1 LSIKRRLTGNRSRG
15 NGFMRLLR
23 YDDGGRAVA
32 GVRVGDQVVAL
43 SALAGMPDDP
53 VAILAGGAALQAKV
67 AAAAS
72 ASPAKRPAAGLKLL
86 MPIARPGKV
95 ICIGLNYALHAK
107 EGGNPIPD
115 YPAVFLRVQSSLV
128 GPEAPMLRPGCSTKL
143 DYEAELAVVIGSTA
157 RCVTEAEALQH
168 VGAYSLFNDGS
179 VRDYQRKSTQ
189 WTMGKNFD
197 ATGAFGPEL
206 VTPDELPAGAAPLR
220 ICARVDGMTV
230 QDSTTG
236 DMIFS
241 VARCI
246 SILSEVMTLEP
257 GDVIATGTPSGV
269 GYARKPDP
277 LFLAPGM
284 TVEIEVEGVGVLR
297 NTISDDPAFAK

>member
-1 LSIKRRLTGNRSRG
+1 
-15 NGFMRLLR
+15 MRLLR
-23 YDDGGRAVA
+23 FDDGGRAAA
-32 GVRVGDQVVAL
+32 GVRIGDAVVPL
-43 SALAGMPDDP
+43 TSLPGFPDDP
-53 VAILAGGAALQAKV
+53 VEILAGGAALQARV
-67 AAAAS
+67 AAAAEAAPAS
-72 ASPAKRPAAGLKLL
+72 ARRALAGLKLL

-107 EGGNPIPD
+107 EGNNPIPD
-115 YPAVFLRVQSSLV
+115 YPAVFLRVQSSLT
-128 GPEAPMLRPGCSTKL
+128 GPDTPILRPGCSTKL
-143 DYEAELAVVIGSTA
+143 DYEAELAVVIGTPA
-157 RCVTEAEALQH
+157 RNVSEADALAH

-206 VTPDELPAGAAPLR
+206 ATPDELPAGAAPLR
-220 ICARVDGMTV
+220 ISARVDGMTV

-236 DMIFS
+236 DMIFP

-246 SILSEVMTLEP
+246 AILSEVMTLEP

-269 GYARKPDP
+269 GYARKPTP
-277 LFLAPGM
+277 LYLAPGM

-297 NTISDDPAFAK
+297 NTVADDPAFAK

>member
-1 LSIKRRLTGNRSRG
+1 
-15 NGFMRLLR
+15 MRLLR
-23 YDDGGRAVA
+23 FDDGGRPAT
-32 GVRVGDQVVAL
+32 GVRIDDTVVPVQAL
-43 SALAGMPDDP
+43 SGFPDDP
-53 VAILAGGAALQAKV
+53 TAILAGGPELWSRLS
-67 AAAAS
+67 AAAMAS
-72 ASPAKRPAAGLKLL
+72 DARRPLAGLRRL
-86 MPIARPGKV
+86 MPIERPGKV

-115 YPAVFLRVQSSLV
+115 YPAVFLRVQSSLL
-128 GPEAPMLRPGCSTKL
+128 GPDEPMLRPGCSTRL
-143 DYEAELAVVIGSTA
+143 DYEAELAIVIGRTA
-157 RCVTEAEALQH
+157 RCVTEDAALGH

-206 VTPDELPAGAAPLR
+206 VTPDELPPGAAPLR
-220 ICARVDGMTV
+220 ITARVDGQTV

-236 DMIFS
+236 DMIFP

-246 SILSEVMTLEP
+246 AILSEVMTLEP

-269 GYARKPDP
+269 GYARKPP
-277 LFLAPGM
+277 IFLAPGM
-284 TVEIEVEGVGVLR
+284 TVEVEVEGIGVLA
-297 NTISDDPAFAK
+297 NTIADDPAFAT

>member
-1 LSIKRRLTGNRSRG
+1 
-15 NGFMRLLR
+15 MRLVSFV
-23 YDDGGRAVA
+23 DQGRFVP
-32 GVRVGDQVVAL
+32 GVRLGEQVVPV
-43 SALAGMPDDP
+43 SALAGFPDD
-53 VAILAGGAALQAKV
+53 ALALLAAGADTLHRLD
-67 AAAAS
+67 AAARS
-72 ASPAKRPAAGLKLL
+72 APAATHRALSSLTLG
-86 MPIARPGKV
+86 MPIPRPGKV

-128 GPEAPMLRPGCSTKL
+128 GPNQPMLRPGCSDKL
-143 DYEAELAVVIGSTA
+143 DYEAELAIIIGSRA
-157 RCVTEAEALQH
+157 RCVSEADALAH
-168 VGAYSLFNDGS
+168 VAGYSLFNDGS

-197 ATGAFGPEL
+197 ATGAFGPEI
-206 VTPDELPAGAAPLR
+206 VSADELPPGAAPLR
-220 ICARVDGMTV
+220 ITARVDGQTV

-246 SILSEVMTLEP
+246 AILSEVMTLEP

-269 GYARKPDP
+269 GYARKPP
-277 LFLAPGM
+277 LFLAPGKV
-284 TVEIEVEGVGVLR
+284 VEIEVEGVGVLR
-297 NTISDDPAFAK
+297 NTIADDPAFAA

>member
-1 LSIKRRLTGNRSRG
+1 
-15 NGFMRLLR
+15 MRLLR
-23 YDDGGRAVA
+23 FEDGGRAVT
-32 GVRVGDQVVAL
+32 GIRVGDSVVPAAAVGL
-43 SALAGMPDDP
+43 PDDP
-53 VAILAGGAALQAKV
+53 VALLAPGMRGRAAE
-67 AAAAS
+67 AAAAAPAS
-72 ASPAKRPAAGLKLL
+72 ARVARSGLKPL

-128 GPEAPMLRPGCSTKL
+128 GPDQPMLRPAGASTKL
-143 DYEAELAVVIGSTA
+143 DYEAELAVVIGSRA
-157 RCVTEAEALQH
+157 RCVAEAEALAH

-206 VTPDELPAGAAPLR
+206 VTPDELPEGAAPLR
-220 ICARVDGMTV
+220 ITSRVDGQTV

-236 DMIFS
+236 DMIFP

-246 SILSEVMTLEP
+246 AILSEVMTLEP

-269 GYARKPDP
+269 GYARKPP

-284 TVEIEVEGVGVLR
+284 TVEVEVEGIGVLR
-297 NTISDDPAFAK
+297 NTVADDPAFAG

>member
-1 LSIKRRLTGNRSRG
+1 
-15 NGFMRLLR
+15 MRLLR
-23 YDDGGRAVA
+23 FEHEGHAA
-32 GVRVGDQVVAL
+32 TGVRIGDEVV
-43 SALAGMPDDP
+43 P
-53 VAILAGGAALQAKV
+53 VAALGGFPEDTTQILAGGAAMAAKL
-67 AAAAS
+67 AAAAAACTTRHKL
-72 ASPAKRPAAGLKLL
+72 ASLKLL
-86 MPIARPGKV
+86 MPVERPGKV

-128 GPEAPMLRPGCSTKL
+128 GPDAPMLRPGCSTKL
-143 DYEAELAVVIGSTA
+143 DYEAELAIVIGSTA
-157 RCVTEAEALQH
+157 RCVSEADALRH

-206 VTPDELPAGAAPLR
+206 VTPDEVPAGAAPLR
-220 ICARVDGMTV
+220 ITARVDGMTV

-246 SILSEVMTLEP
+246 AILSEVMTLEP

-297 NTISDDPAFAK
+297 NTIADDPAFAK

>member
-1 LSIKRRLTGNRSRG
+1 
-15 NGFMRLLR
+15 MRLLSF
-23 YDDGGRAVA
+23 DDRGRHAM
-32 GVRVGDQVVAL
+32 GVRLGAQVVPVA
-43 SALAGMPDDP
+43 ALAGFPDD
-53 VAILAGGAALQAKV
+53 AIALLGAGGDTLCRL
-67 AAAAS
+67 AAAAAAAP
-72 ASPAKRPAAGLKLL
+72 ASVHRPLATLSLG
-86 MPIARPGKV
+86 MPVPRPGKV
-95 ICIGLNYALHAK
+95 VCIGLNYALHAK

-128 GPEAPMLRPGCSTKL
+128 GPGQPMLRPGCSDKL
-143 DYEAELAVVIGSTA
+143 DYEAELAIVIGTRA
-157 RCVTEAEALQH
+157 RKVSEADALAH
-168 VGAYSLFNDGS
+168 VAGYSLFNDGS

-197 ATGAFGPEL
+197 ATGAFGPEI
-206 VTPDELPAGAAPLR
+206 VTADELPPGAAPLR
-220 ICARVDGMTV
+220 ITARVDGQTV

-246 SILSEVMTLEP
+246 AILSEVMTLEP

-269 GYARKPDP
+269 GYARKPP

-284 TVEIEVEGVGVLR
+284 TVEIEVEGIGVLR
-297 NTISDDPAFAK
+297 NSVADDPAFAA

>member
-1 LSIKRRLTGNRSRG
+1 MVQFLSIKRAEEKHHREETP
-15 NGFMRLLR
+15 MRLLR
-23 YDDGGRAVA
+23 FQEGGRAVTA
-32 GVRVGDQVVAL
+32 VRLGEEVV
-43 SALAGMPDDP
+43 P
-53 VAILAGGAALQAKV
+53 VAALGFEEDPAALIAPAVAPKL
-67 AAAAS
+67 AAAA
-72 ASPAKRPAAGLKLL
+72 ATALPALRRPRAGLDLL

-128 GPEAPMLRPGCSTKL
+128 GPDAPMLRPGCSTKL
-143 DYEAELAVVIGSTA
+143 DYEAELAVVIGSRA
-157 RCVTEAEALQH
+157 RNVTEASALAH

-179 VRDYQRKSTQ
+179 VRDYQRKSSQ

-206 VTPDELPAGAAPLR
+206 VTPDELPPGAAPLS
-220 ICARVDGMTV
+220 IAARVDGQTV

-236 DMIFS
+236 DM
-241 VARCI
+241 
-246 SILSEVMTLEP
+246 
-257 GDVIATGTPSGV
+257 IATGTPSGV
-269 GYARKPDP
+269 GYARKPNP

-284 TVEIEVEGVGVLR
+284 VVEIEVEGVGVLR
-297 NTISDDPAFAK
+297 NTVADDPAFAR

>member
-1 LSIKRRLTGNRSRG
+1 
-15 NGFMRLLR
+15 MRLLR
-23 YDDGGRAVA
+23 FDHA
-32 GVRVGDQVVAL
+32 GVPTLGVRLGDHVVPVGPL
-43 SALAGMPDDP
+43 GFPDDP
-53 VAILAGGAALQAKV
+53 IALLAGGTAMLRDV
-67 AAAAS
+67 AAAA
-72 ASPAKRPAAGLKLL
+72 ARATQRLPAAGLKRL
-86 MPIARPGKV
+86 MPIAVPGKV

-115 YPAVFLRVQSSLV
+115 YPAVFLRATTSLV
-128 GPEAPMLRPGCSTKL
+128 GPDAPMLRPGCSTKL
-143 DYEAELAVVIGSTA
+143 DYEAELAIVIGRPA
-157 RCVTEAEALQH
+157 RNVTEAQALDH
-168 VGAYSLFNDGS
+168 VAAYSLFNDGS

-206 VTPDELPAGAAPLR
+206 VTADELPPGAAPLR
-220 ICARVDGMTV
+220 ISARVDGVTV

-241 VARCI
+241 VARI
-246 SILSEVMTLEP
+246 VSILSEVMTLEP

-269 GYARKPDP
+269 GYARTPP

-284 TVEIEVEGVGVLR
+284 TIEIEVEGIGVLA
-297 NTISDDPAFAK
+297 NTIADDPAFTA

>member
-1 LSIKRRLTGNRSRG
+1 
-15 NGFMRLLR
+15 MRLLR
-23 YDDGGRAVA
+23 FEDQGRAVTA
-32 GVRVGDQVVAL
+32 VRLGDSVVPVAAL
-43 SALAGMPDDP
+43 DGFPDDP
-53 VAILAGGAALQAKV
+53 AAILAGGAELQGRLAA

-72 ASPAKRPAAGLKLL
+72 TARRPLAGLKRL
-86 MPIARPGKV
+86 MPLARPGKV
-95 ICIGLNYALHAK
+95 VCIGLNYALHAK
-107 EGGNPIPD
+107 EGGNSIPD
-115 YPAVFLRVQSSLV
+115 YPAVFLRVQTSLV
-128 GPEAPMLRPGCSTKL
+128 EPDAPMLRPGCSTKL
-143 DYEAELAVVIGSTA
+143 DYEAELAVVIGKAA
-157 RCVTEAEALQH
+157 RCVAEADALAH

-206 VTPDELPAGAAPLR
+206 VTPEELPPGAAPLR
-220 ICARVDGMTV
+220 IAARVDGQTV

-236 DMIFS
+236 DMIFP

-246 SILSEVMTLEP
+246 AILSEVMTLEP

-269 GYARKPDP
+269 GYARKPP

-284 TVEIEVEGVGVLR
+284 SVEIEVEGIGVLR
-297 NTISDDPAFAK
+297 NTIEDDPAFAS

>member
-1 LSIKRRLTGNRSRG
+1 
-15 NGFMRLLR
+15 MRLMR
-23 YDDGGRAVA
+23 FEDGGRAA
-32 GVRVGDQVVAL
+32 TGVRVGDDVVPL
-43 SALAGMPDDP
+43 SSLGHADDP
-53 VAILAGGAALQAKV
+53 VPLLARDAREALTRTIAGSAKLDR
-67 AAAAS
+67 
-72 ASPAKRPAAGLKLL
+72 RPVAGLQRL
-86 MPIARPGKV
+86 MPIARPGKI

-115 YPAVFLRVQSSLV
+115 YPAVFLRTQTSLV
-128 GPEAPMLRPGCSTKL
+128 GPDAPMLRPACSSKL
-143 DYEAELAVVIGSTA
+143 DYEAELAIVIGTHA
-157 RCVTEAEALQH
+157 RNVAEDRALDH
-168 VGAYSLFNDGS
+168 VGAYTLFNDGS

-206 VTPDELPAGAAPLR
+206 VTPDELPPGAAPLR
-220 ICARVDGMTV
+220 ITARVDGQTV
-230 QDSTTG
+230 QDSTTS

-246 SILSEVMTLEP
+246 AILSEVMTLEP

-269 GYARKPDP
+269 GYARKPP

-284 TVEIEVEGVGVLR
+284 AVEIEVEGIGVLR
-297 NTISDDPAFAK
+297 NSVADDPAFAPA

>member
-1 LSIKRRLTGNRSRG
+1 
-15 NGFMRLLR
+15 MRILR
-23 YDDGGRAVA
+23 FEEGGRAA
-32 GVRVGDQVVAL
+32 TGIRIGDQVVPVAAL
-43 SALAGMPDDP
+43 PGFPEDP
-53 VAILAGGAALQAKV
+53 AAILAGGPALRQRMAE

-72 ASPAKRPAAGLKLL
+72 TAKRPLAGLRLL
-86 MPIARPGKV
+86 MPIAQPGKV

-115 YPAVFLRVQSSLV
+115 YPAVFLRVQTSLV
-128 GPEAPMLRPGCSTKL
+128 GPDAPMLRPGCSTKL

-157 RCVTEAEALQH
+157 RCVSETDALRH

-206 VTPDELPAGAAPLR
+206 VTPEELPPGAAPLR
-220 ICARVDGMTV
+220 ICARVDGQTV

-236 DMIFS
+236 DMIFP

-246 SILSEVMTLEP
+246 AILSEVMTLEP

-269 GYARKPDP
+269 GYARKPNP
-277 LFLAPGM
+277 LYLAPGM
-284 TVEIEVEGVGVLR
+284 TVEIEVEGIGVLR
-297 NTISDDPAFAK
+297 NTIADDPAFAR